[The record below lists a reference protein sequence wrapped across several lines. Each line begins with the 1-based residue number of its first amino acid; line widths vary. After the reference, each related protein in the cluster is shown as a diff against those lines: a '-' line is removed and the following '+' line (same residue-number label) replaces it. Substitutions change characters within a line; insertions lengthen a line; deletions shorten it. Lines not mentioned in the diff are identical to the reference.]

1 MPPLLPGSA
10 RGEAGMTTNQ
20 LLGYIVGETDDSERR
35 KFMLNVPPPAR
46 PAYKV
51 IGRGQLAKETAQLRR

>member
-1 MPPLLPGSA
+1 
-10 RGEAGMTTNQ
+10 MTTNQ